1 MLDRFLSSLEPE
13 LINQASRWPSIAQ
26 RSGGQRVGG
35 VDARLMSGGGDGG
48 GV

>member
-1 MLDRFLSSLEPE
+1 MLDRFLSWLEPE

-26 RSGGQRVGG
+26 RWAANALAASMLAC
-35 VDARLMSGGGDGG
+35 DGGGDGG